1 MGDYASF
8 GHTVLVSQWLELF
21 PGTVRKLN
29 RSEAVLEDVLGFDSE
44 RGPDSEVVVVKSKLA
59 DKD

>member
-44 RGPDSEVVVVKSKLA
+44 RGRDSEVVVVKSKLA
-59 DKD
+59 DID

>member
-8 GHTVLVSQWLELF
+8 GHTVLVSQRLELF

-59 DKD
+59 DID

>member
-59 DKD
+59 DID